1 MSDSSNE
8 SSNPFAFLEPKL
20 TAWKLVGKTANDN
33 AKSSPSRERFLL
45 KAIRIAHN
53 VGHYNQLSAEIISN
67 VTSFAGTFER
77 AAKHLKTI
85 KDIFETTANGSL
97 GIDSAI
103 AEARDKRNWLN
114 YRKKSEETGVDNATP
129 DQIVERRR
137 FINSVSMAYENALS
151 QGRIPDLISEISAYE
166 EEFRWID

>member
-67 VTSFAGTFER
+67 VRLNT
-77 AAKHLKTI
+77 LKLSR
-85 KDIFETTANGSL
+85 IFL
-97 GIDSAI
+97 KQ
-103 AEARDKRNWLN
+103 R
-114 YRKKSEETGVDNATP
+114 
-129 DQIVERRR
+129 Q
-137 FINSVSMAYENALS
+137 M
-151 QGRIPDLISEISAYE
+151 DL
-166 EEFRWID
+166 